1 MGLQCILHGRDSALC
16 RINWQGL
23 LGQDTELHIGL
34 FLQFSRLPFG
44 HKNAKVSKLCLNCSH
59 LTLKHFKAYIYDLNC
74 TKYRCQRKKKMK
86 KAKLDL

>member
-34 FLQFSRLPFG
+34 FLQFSPLPFD
-44 HKNAKVSKLCLNCSH
+44 HKNAKVSKLCLYVATSRLSILRH
-59 LTLKHFKAYIYDLNC
+59 IFMI
-74 TKYRCQRKKKMK
+74 
-86 KAKLDL
+86 